1 VTHLPFLLLA
11 GLILCVFF
19 AFSFASQKFRLP
31 SVLVYILLG
40 TVLSSQFTDLEM
52 IHTAAEIG
60 IVLLFFILGLEF
72 PLARMIAIAR
82 KIWPAGFL
90 DVLLNLGV
98 AMAIALFFGLDAMS
112 ALIIGSVAYATSSSI
127 SAKLLQ
133 EQKRLAN
140 PEAEF
145 ILALLIFEDLV
156 APLLV
161 SFIAGAQMGEE
172 ITVGFALFLLFKIVL
187 LVLGAV
193 LIGHFGFK
201 KLNAFFTRHHQ
212 SDFLPLLAT
221 GIALAYAGLALSLGL
236 SEILG
241 AFLAGMMLSETGKS
255 SDLEHLVLPLRDVT
269 LPFFFFWFGT
279 TISFGQGVPL
289 IPMMVMLVA
298 WAVIGKVITAYAG
311 SRMYGLSPKVS
322 CRAGFSMVHRG
333 EFSAIIASLAVPQ
346 LRVFS
351 GIYILATAFIG
362 VYLFQKAPVLANAY
376 HQRWGAKAVR
386 PAPKTLRGIPQGSL
400 QDSPQNSRQ
409 GSPQGTPKET

>member
-1 VTHLPFLLLA
+1 MTHLPFLLLA
-11 GLILCVFF
+11 GLILCTFF

-31 SVLVYILLG
+31 SVLVYIILG
-40 TVLSSQFTDLEM
+40 TALSTYFTDLEM

-72 PLARMIAIAR
+72 PLARMVAIAR
-82 KIWPAGFL
+82 KIWPAGL
-90 DVLLNLGV
+90 MDVLLNLGL
-98 AMAIALFFGLDAMS
+98 AMGIAVLFGLEPMS

-127 SAKLLQ
+127 SAKMLQ

-156 APLLV
+156 SPLLV
-161 SFIAGAQMGEE
+161 SFIAGARMGEE
-172 ITVGFALFLLFKIVL
+172 VDAAFVLLLLLKITL

-193 LIGHFGFK
+193 FIGHFGFK
-201 KLNAFFTRHHQ
+201 RLNAFFTRHQQ
-212 SDFLPLLAT
+212 SDYMPLLAT

-241 AFLAGMMLSETGKS
+241 AFLAGMMLSETGRS
-255 SDLEHLVLPLRDVT
+255 SDLENMVLPLRDVT

-279 TISFGQGVPL
+279 TISFGEGVPL
-289 IPMMVMLVA
+289 IPMMVVLIV
-298 WAVIGKVITAYAG
+298 WAVAGKVITAYLG
-311 SRMYGLSPKVS
+311 SRLFGLTPKVA
-322 CRAGFSMVHRG
+322 CRAGFSMVQRG

-351 GIYILATAFIG
+351 GIYILFTAFLG
-362 VYLFQKAPVLANAY
+362 VYLFQRAPALANFYQQHWVHRSLA
-376 HQRWGAKAVR
+376 
-386 PAPKTLRGIPQGSL
+386 AP
-400 QDSPQNSRQ
+400 
-409 GSPQGTPKET
+409 